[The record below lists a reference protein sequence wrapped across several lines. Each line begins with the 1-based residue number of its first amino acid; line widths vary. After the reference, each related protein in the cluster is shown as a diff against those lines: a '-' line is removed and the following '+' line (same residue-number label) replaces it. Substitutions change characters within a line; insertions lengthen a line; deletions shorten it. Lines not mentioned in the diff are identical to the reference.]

1 MKTVGRLDYDLG
13 RIRRISGEAFPEPSI
28 MTPVRAAAV
37 IGHTPMYT
45 QSSVHLPEA
54 VIAAPSPVPTV
65 RETKSMQSPYRLLM
79 Y

>member
-1 MKTVGRLDYDLG
+1 MVKAVGRLDYDLS
-13 RIRRISGEAFPEPSI
+13 RIRRISGEVLPEPSI

-37 IGHTPMYT
+37 IGNTPMYT

-54 VIAAPSPVPTV
+54 VIAAPSPIPAV
-65 RETKSMQSPYRLLM
+65 RETKRM